1 MKLTARQ
8 EKIGLEFV
16 KQLVSELKALPLAE
30 QVEIGIA
37 WKALA
42 SKTFSVEQFYQSLS
56 LSLRTKI
63 VGAAISVH
71 NIVTDTK

>member
-16 KQLVSELKALPLAE
+16 KHLVSELKALPLAE
-30 QVEIGIA
+30 QVGIGIA

-42 SKTFSVEQFYQSLS
+42 AKTLSVEQFYQSLS